1 MQILAI
7 DLGQRKSVGLLYDT
21 ETSNEQYRTIG
32 TTPHEIHDL
41 VVEVQPDR
49 VVIEIGPSA
58 GWVHDLVVALE
69 IEVQVANTN
78 HQAWRWRSVRRKTD
92 RLDALKL
99 AQLSAMNQLP
109 TVYMPSPQV
118 RQWRSLITY
127 RHTLIGERTRI
138 KNQIRSILTR
148 EGIHWPVGPRGWSKQ
163 KIEELRRMAKPITK
177 VDADNLWRGQLWIEL
192 KRLAEIQPHIKR
204 VEDKLDAKAEANE
217 HVKLLRTIPGVGARL
232 SETLVAVIDDPK
244 RFDNRKQVSAYIGL
258 VPSQYQS
265 GDSNRQGHITRQGH
279 RLLRSLL
286 VEVCWLSRRY
296 NNWSKRVF
304 EHLQRGCKARTKIAI
319 IGLARRLLVRCWAMM
334 RDGTSWKEVTPVAAI
349 PASG

>member
-1 MQILAI
+1 MHVLAI

-21 ETSNEQYRTIG
+21 QTSDERYWTVP
-32 TTPHEIHDL
+32 TTPGEIHDL
-41 VVEVQPDR
+41 VVEAQPGR

-58 GWVHDLVVALE
+58 GWVHDLIVALE

-78 HQAWRWRSVRRKTD
+78 HQAWRWRSARRKTD

-148 EGIHWPVGPRGWSKQ
+148 EGIHWPAGPQGWSKQ
-163 KIEELRRMAKPITK
+163 KIGELRRMAKPIAK
-177 VDADNLWRGQLWIEL
+177 VDAQNLWQGQLWIEL

-204 VEDKLDAKAEANE
+204 VEDKLDAQAQKNE
-217 HVKLLRTIPGVGARL
+217 HVKLLRTIPGVGPRL

-265 GDSNRQGHITRQGH
+265 GSTNRHGHITRQGH

-286 VEVCWLSRRY
+286 VEVAWLGRQHNS
-296 NNWSKRVF
+296 WSKQTF

-334 RDGTSWKEVTPVAAI
+334 RDGTPWKDATPIVAI